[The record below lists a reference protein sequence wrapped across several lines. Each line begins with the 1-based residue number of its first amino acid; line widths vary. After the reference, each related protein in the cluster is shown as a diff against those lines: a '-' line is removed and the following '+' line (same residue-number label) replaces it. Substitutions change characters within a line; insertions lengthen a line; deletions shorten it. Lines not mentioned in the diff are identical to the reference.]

1 MENKEGKFN
10 EIILAEVRK
19 DQDLYEASTKKYKN
33 DIIEELSSK
42 KEEILNDVKEKDPPK
57 KSWLKNI
64 LKKFWRVFS
73 C

>member
-19 DQDLYEASTKKYKN
+19 DQDLYEASAKKYKN

-42 KEEILNDVKEKDPPK
+42 KEEIFQCK
-57 KSWLKNI
+57 KQI
-64 LKKFWRVFS
+64 
-73 C
+73 